1 MVIVYGASKYVYPFI
16 HYLAA
21 IYHELAHIF
30 CHFLFIA
37 AKIMDGNAVEGNI
50 YSIVSMFLG

>member
-37 AKIMDGNAVEGNI
+37 AKIMDGNAVKGNI
-50 YSIVSMFLG
+50 YSIISMF